1 MHFYFQS
8 DLMSL
13 YALFSFLIQY
23 VKSKLIVS
31 SIHKITE
38 FKNNYLIN
46 WI

>member
-8 DLMSL
+8 DLMSR
-13 YALFSFLIQY
+13 YALFWFQIQC
-23 VKSKLIVS
+23 VKSKLVVS
-31 SIHKITE
+31 SNHKITE